1 MGPLPT
7 ETHRPGLITEQEE
20 GKEQRAKFVSVL
32 FLQRVGGA
40 ETKRLMQAHQPL
52 VWMNDA
58 IMNKGH
64 AQAPC
69 NSVTR
74 NVHNTL
80 NVTIL
85 CWTVF
90 IAVLAM

>member
-1 MGPLPT
+1 
-7 ETHRPGLITEQEE
+7 
-20 GKEQRAKFVSVL
+20 
-32 FLQRVGGA
+32 
-40 ETKRLMQAHQPL
+40 MQAHQPL

-69 NSVTR
+69 NPDPR

-90 IAVLAM
+90 IAVSAMYGEKQSTGHRLDTSDGRLLEKKVTKQMHIFFYYE